1 MPNLLFLFHC
11 CTVIETFPY
20 VFCFSCYPHQHQHSI
35 AYLTMYSTPSMLLT
49 VDVSAQNIICPNIM
63 PCFMTFLTCIFC
75 VSYWCS
81 NYYIFL
87 CTFYIN
93 ILVCLDHSLNIWQYF
108 NQSLSKHLTATA
120 NNTYEFC
127 FCDYLMV
134 FIVIKLSIT
143 DILFLPA
150 ACICGILLLFF
161 PFCVIFTN
169 TCTFDF
175 YYHLYR
181 YF

>member
-1 MPNLLFLFHC
+1 MSKYYALFHD
-11 CTVIETFPY
+11 
-20 VFCFSCYPHQHQHSI
+20 FSDLYI
-35 AYLTMYSTPSMLLT
+35 L
-49 VDVSAQNIICPNIM
+49 
-63 PCFMTFLTCIFC
+63 C

-87 CTFYIN
+87 CTFNIN

-181 YF
+181 YFWLFVFIVWLFFVLFLSCSIE